1 MAISDLTSQTAA
13 ILAELK
19 SLASLPLG
27 TTRAMPPELYSSP
40 EIHRLELER
49 IFAEEWVCPGLAAEI
64 PNPGDYTTFTIGAQ
78 PIFTVRGRD
87 GRIRSFSNVC
97 RHRMMILLEGQG
109 NAQRVVCPYHAWTY
123 ELDGRL
129 LAAPQMR
136 RTENFRKE
144 DLCLPEVR
152 TETWNGWIYVTLNAQ
167 APSVTKKLAPLQG
180 LIGRYGMEDYLP
192 VISQEFRWKTNWKL
206 VNENFMEGYHGPYAH
221 RSTAGRGFRV
231 EDTEFGEDV
240 HEAFTYHTFVRD
252 ETANYGRAHP
262 DNTRLQG
269 RWRSTSVLPTV
280 YPTHMYSLAPD
291 YLWYLSVRPD
301 GPGNVLIRLGVAI
314 PPEVHAAAG
323 KAKEFRESMTRF
335 FDTVNAEDQALVE
348 SIYRGSQAPLATGGP
363 LSWLERALHDFKGYL
378 ARRLAGDL
386 AA

>member
-1 MAISDLTSQTAA
+1 MAMSGLTPRATA
-13 ILAELK
+13 ILTELK

-27 TTRAMPPELYSSP
+27 GTRAMPPELYSSP
-40 EIHRLELER
+40 EIHQLELER
-49 IFAEEWVCPGLAAEI
+49 IFAKEWVCPGLAVEI
-64 PNPGDYTTFTIGAQ
+64 PNPGDYTTFAIGAQ
-78 PIFTVRGRD
+78 PIFSVRGRD

-97 RHRMMILLEGQG
+97 RHRMMILLKGHG

-129 LAAPQMR
+129 LAAPQMQQ
-136 RTENFRKE
+136 TESFRKGN
-144 DLCLPEVR
+144 LCLPEVR
-152 TETWNGWIYVTLNAQ
+152 TEIWNGWIYVTLNAD
-167 APSVTKKLAPLQG
+167 APSVAEKLEPLRS
-180 LIGRYGMEDYLP
+180 LVERYGMEDYRP
-192 VISQEFRWKTNWKL
+192 IITQEFRWKTNWKL

-221 RSTAGRGFRV
+221 KSTAGQGFKV
-231 EDTEFGEDV
+231 EDTEFGVEAHD
-240 HEAFTYHTFVRD
+240 AFTYHTFVRD

-262 DNTRLQG
+262 GNTRLEG

-291 YLWYLSVRPD
+291 YLWYLSVQPD
-301 GPGNVLIRLGVAI
+301 GPGDVLVRLGVAI

-323 KAKEFRESMTRF
+323 KAREFRESMKRF
-335 FDTVNAEDQALVE
+335 FNAVNAEDQALVE
-348 SIYRGSQAPLATGGP
+348 AIYRGSQAPLAAGGP